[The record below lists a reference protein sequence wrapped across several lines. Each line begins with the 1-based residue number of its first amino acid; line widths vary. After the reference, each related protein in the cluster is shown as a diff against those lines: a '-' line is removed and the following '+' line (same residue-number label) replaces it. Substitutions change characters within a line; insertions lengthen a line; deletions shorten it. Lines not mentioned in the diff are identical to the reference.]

1 MEQYPVDQKYLHQ
14 IFEHI
19 QDGII
24 VMDQNRE
31 ILLMNPAAGRLTGWM
46 VGEHV
51 PFCSYC
57 KERKTAEG
65 ENRCYLIARN
75 EVPYFLSQMP
85 VYHGKKL
92 DVEMSTALIYQDQER
107 QDKEYLLVL
116 RDQTLRQKEEEV
128 RISKMMIKRL
138 IEAQEK
144 EHKRLA
150 HELHDGVS
158 QSLYTISVALQA
170 IESTITEDQRL
181 HDYVNEVRA
190 ELQRAMSDIK
200 AYSHQLRPTSLDG
213 LGLIPALETLRQTVQ
228 ATSGLAIDLKT
239 NVSGRLPSAVEI
251 NVYRVIQEALHNVV
265 KYAEAQNVY
274 LLIMKK
280 GERLLIEVHD
290 DGKGFELE
298 KAKGGLGLEHMRE
311 RIEQLNGHFYIESA
325 PGEGTTII
333 AKMIIDESGAEID
346 ESHGSR

>member
-1 MEQYPVDQKYLHQ
+1 MEQYPVDPRYLHQ

-24 VMDQNRE
+24 VMNQNRE
-31 ILLMNPAAGRLTGWM
+31 ILLMNPAAGRLTGWA
-46 VGEHV
+46 VGEYV

-57 KERKTAEG
+57 KERKVEEG

-92 DVEMSTALIYQDQER
+92 DVEMSTALIYQDQDR
-107 QDKEYLLVL
+107 QEKEYLLVL

-128 RISKMMIKRL
+128 RLSKMMIKRL
-138 IEAQEK
+138 IEVQER

-170 IESTITEDQRL
+170 IESTIKDDPRL

-213 LGLIPALETLRQTVQ
+213 LGLVSALETLIQTVQ
-228 ATSGLAIDLKT
+228 STSSLSIQFKT
-239 NVSGRLPSAVEI
+239 NISERLPSAVEI
-251 NVYRVIQEALHNVV
+251 NIYRVIQEALHNVV
-265 KYAEAQNVY
+265 KYAEAKSVY
-274 LLIMKK
+274 LL
-280 GERLLIEVHD
+280 LIKDQGQLILEVHD
-290 DGKGFELE
+290 DGKGFNLE
-298 KAKGGLGLEHMRE
+298 RAKGGLGLEHMRE
-311 RIEQLNGHFYIESA
+311 RIEQLNGHFQIESA
-325 PGEGTTII
+325 PEEGTTII
-333 AKMIIDESGAEID
+333 AKMRLGESEAQID
-346 ESHGSR
+346 ESHGS

>member
-1 MEQYPVDQKYLHQ
+1 MEQYPVDPKYLNQ
-14 IFEHI
+14 IFEYI

-31 ILLMNPAAGRLTGWM
+31 ILLMNPAAGRLTGWA

-57 KERKTAEG
+57 KERKAEAG

-92 DVEMSTALIYQDQER
+92 DVEMSTALIYQDQDHQE
-107 QDKEYLLVL
+107 KEYLLVL

-128 RISKMMIKRL
+128 RLSKMMIKRL
-138 IEAQEK
+138 IEVQER

-150 HELHDGVS
+150 HELHDGIS

-170 IESTITEDQRL
+170 IESTIQADERL

-213 LGLIPALETLRQTVQ
+213 LGLVSALETLIHTVQ
-228 ATSGLAIDLKT
+228 STSSLSIELKT
-239 NVSGRLPSAVEI
+239 NISGRLPSAVEI
-251 NVYRVIQEALHNVV
+251 NVYRVIQEGLHNIV
-265 KYAEAQNVY
+265 KYAEAKKVY
-274 LLIMKK
+274 LLLVEDQ
-280 GERLLIEVHD
+280 GRLIVEVHD
-290 DGKGFELE
+290 DGKGFDLE
-298 KAKGGLGLEHMRE
+298 QAKGGLGLEHMRE
-311 RIEQLNGHFYIESA
+311 RIEQLNGHFHIESA
-325 PGEGTTII
+325 PGKGTTIL
-333 AKMIIDESGAEID
+333 AKMMLDESGEEID
-346 ESHGSR
+346 ESHGS